1 MNADDK
7 GTAVPIDKTTSWLK
21 ENAFVINACENGLP
35 DIVQDEKDAESLYDI
50 LENEAIPM
58 YYENR
63 EKWFEITKNSMLDI
77 IPKFDSNR
85 MAIEYYETLYST

>member
-1 MNADDK
+1 
-7 GTAVPIDKTTSWLK
+7 
-21 ENAFVINACENGLP
+21 
-35 DIVQDEKDAESLYDI
+35 
-50 LENEAIPM
+50 M